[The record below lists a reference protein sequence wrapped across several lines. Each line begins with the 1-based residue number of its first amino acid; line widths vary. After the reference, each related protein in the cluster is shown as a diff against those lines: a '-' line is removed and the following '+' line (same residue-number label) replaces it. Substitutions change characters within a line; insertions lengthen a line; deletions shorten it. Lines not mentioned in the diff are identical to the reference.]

1 MWTLSFR
8 HLCFA
13 ALLGGAGV
21 NFSATAADLSPQERL
36 NAIRSAM
43 VEAAVK
49 SNTRVS
55 ATSWMESDGKLRE
68 LNRFSSE
75 IKLRDLQVARY
86 SRDAGQQPQ
95 AELAVTN
102 SVEAVQLNRCDA
114 PQAKAPLR
122 QVMTVGLDL
131 SPGLAPAQR
140 YPAQQLGLIAR
151 TGLLQAATRSERWRL
166 ISSQAQPRTYDRL
179 IHGHGEE
186 HVQWHA
192 QLTITPVPMAGVS
205 DDLSAFGLSLQVSGP
220 GQRQGWF
227 TAEEVVAPS
236 MPQQAHGTPKIDTET
251 HAAIGRAVSAM
262 VQQLEKQLS
271 CEPQTF
277 AVERKEGRLTLNA
290 GSNAGLRV
298 GDKLMI
304 ADPSVLPR
312 HTLEPGALDAAV
324 LAEVKSV
331 TPYQAEIKQVAG
343 RKQKFNGAWVA
354 WPYTY

>member
-8 HLCFA
+8 HLYVA
-13 ALLGGAGV
+13 ALVGLAGV
-21 NFSATAADLSPQERL
+21 NFSAAAADLSPQERL

-43 VEAAVK
+43 VEAAMK

-75 IKLRDLQVARY
+75 IKLRDVQVALY
-86 SRDAGQQPQ
+86 SRDAGKQPQ

-102 SVEAVQLNRCDA
+102 SIEAVQPGRCEA

-122 QVMTVGLDL
+122 QVMTVGMDL

-151 TGLLQAATRSERWRL
+151 THLLQSAARSERWRL
-166 ISSQAQPRTYDRL
+166 ISTQVQPRTYDRL
-179 IHGHGEE
+179 THGHGEE
-186 HVQWHA
+186 QVQWHA
-192 QLTITPVPMAGVS
+192 QLTITPVPLAGVS
-205 DDLSAFGLSLQVSGP
+205 DDFSAFGVSLQVSGP

-227 TAEEVVAPS
+227 TAEDVVVPS
-236 MPQQAHGTPKIDTET
+236 VAQQPHGTPKMDTET
-251 HAAIGRAVSAM
+251 SAAIGRAVSAM

-277 AVERKEGRLTLNA
+277 AVERKDGRLTLNA
-290 GSNAGLRV
+290 GSNSGLRV

-331 TPYQAEIKQVAG
+331 SPYQAEIKQVAG
-343 RKQKFNGAWVA
+343 RKQTFNGAWVA